1 MATAII
7 VGNGDFPRTAFPR
20 YLAGSADYIVCCDG
34 ALATWI
40 RVAPKIF
47 GELRIPDVVIGD
59 MDSLSPALRKRY
71 ADRVVHVEEQD
82 FNDQTKALLHVLAN
96 FRDVDTIHFLGATGK
111 REDHT
116 IGNVSLLME
125 YAKALGPGR
134 APSGPDGNSSSP
146 TSSDGLSSSHV
157 DADSLSSIHVA
168 ADGLSSCM
176 ARALEPYRGR
186 DISMDI
192 VSDHST
198 IIAATDSC
206 ELAVGEGRKVSI
218 ISTDNSLKVKSEG
231 LMWPTDDVVF
241 DNLWKATL
249 NRASEDVIRL
259 RFNHPSALLVVLA

>member
-47 GELRIPDVVIGD
+47 GELRVPDVVIGD

-82 FNDQTKALLHVLAN
+82 FNDQTKALLYVLAN
-96 FRDVDTIHFLGATGK
+96 FKDVDTIHFLGATGK

-116 IGNVSLLME
+116 MGNVSLLME
-125 YAKALGPGR
+125 YAKALGGIS
-134 APSGPDGNSSSP
+134 ASSSGCQDGVSGPDE
-146 TSSDGLSSSHV
+146 LS
-157 DADSLSSIHVA
+157 A
-168 ADGLSSCM
+168 GM

-186 DISMDI
+186 EISMDI

-198 IIAATDSC
+198 IIAVTDSC

-259 RFNHPSALLVVLA
+259 RFNHPSAVLVILS